1 MMLIDERLTEKIME
15 LIQPLFKEWHYE
27 LVEFKLRRQG
37 QTLYVSVIADRPT
50 GGITMGEVALLNRN
64 IGQLIEEAGLIE
76 ERYVV
81 EASSPGLDRPLSTA
95 NDFAR
100 VIGREVKFYLRVPL
114 ENRLEYL
121 GIVREALDNCV
132 IIDYGAHTLEIS
144 YDNINKALQNI

>member
-37 QTLYVSVIADRPT
+37 QTLYVSVIADRPS

-100 VIGREVKFYLRVPL
+100 VIGREVKFYLRFPL

-121 GIVREALDNCV
+121 GIVREALYNCV

-144 YDNINKALQNI
+144 YDNINKAL